1 MAGHSKFAN
10 IKHRKA
16 AQDNK
21 RGKVFTRLIREIL
34 VSAKGNPDESSN
46 PRLRTAIIA
55 AKAANMPKDKITN
68 AIKKASSSN
77 EGENY
82 ESIRYEGY
90 GPSGTAFIV
99 EALTDNKNRSASSI
113 RSIFTKAGGNLAEQ
127 GAVSFMFEQ
136 QGVISY
142 DATNIPEEEIF
153 EQAVEMEAEGVESA
167 EGIHI
172 VITTV
177 ANFAKIR
184 DDLINKYGDP
194 ISLGLE
200 WVAKDKMEI
209 DQEAEEKIQKLI
221 DNLEDDDDVQ
231 NVYTNV

>member
-34 VSAKGNPDESSN
+34 VSARGNPDESSN

-55 AKAANMPKDKITN
+55 AKGANMPKEKIEN

-82 ESIRYEGY
+82 ELIRYEGY
-90 GPSGTAFIV
+90 GPSGSAFIV

-113 RSIFTKAGGNLAEQ
+113 RSIFTKAGGNLAEL

-136 QGVISY
+136 LGIIRY
-142 DATNIPEEEIF
+142 N
-153 EQAVEMEAEGVESA
+153 AE
-167 EGIHI
+167 
-172 VITTV
+172 
-177 ANFAKIR
+177 
-184 DDLINKYGDP
+184 KYC
-194 ISLGLE
+194 
-200 WVAKDKMEI
+200 
-209 DQEAEEKIQKLI
+209 
-221 DNLEDDDDVQ
+221 
-231 NVYTNV
+231 